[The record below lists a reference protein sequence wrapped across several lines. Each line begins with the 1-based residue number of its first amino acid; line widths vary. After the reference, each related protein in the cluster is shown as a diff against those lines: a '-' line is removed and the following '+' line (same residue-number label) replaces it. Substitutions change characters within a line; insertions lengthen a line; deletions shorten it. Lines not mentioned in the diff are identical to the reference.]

1 MVITLAV
8 VPVSEIT
15 RNTYLRLPASEMK
28 QMICILGERRDVI
41 SLEREAS
48 RACCRGD
55 PVTFMNVEEW
65 GIFLVTVPM
74 LRRTN
79 VAAGVQNRP
88 ADEGEDARCGRTEHV
103 HVKIATELQQSAT
116 AAARSALERLKPL
129 AADSVAAL
137 ILSAASYAPPFF
149 SLPHMELADD
159 GMVPLSKGLIAQESV
174 VVYLMCN
181 RVMSTFADMEGV
193 ETYVSSFLGQ
203 ADEVMEERI
212 AGYLFFRPNMLWLC
226 RFDGSRI

>member
-74 LRRTN
+74 FRRTN
-79 VAAGVQNRP
+79 VAGGVQNRP
-88 ADEGEDARCGRTEHV
+88 AEDGRV
-103 HVKIATELQQSAT
+103 HVVEPRAREALKEKRREEEKAEAILIYRATEKQFIYNRSAT

-149 SLPHMELADD
+149 SLPHMGRKLQEHTDGIAD
-159 GMVPLSKGLIAQESV
+159 V
-174 VVYLMCN
+174 
-181 RVMSTFADMEGV
+181 
-193 ETYVSSFLGQ
+193 
-203 ADEVMEERI
+203 
-212 AGYLFFRPNMLWLC
+212 
-226 RFDGSRI
+226 